1 MSCFDCGFGRQMCC
15 KFDDGDEACRYQK
28 DCPTFKGMQKPQFG
42 KGILFYF
49 QSIFIILF
57 CHNRVNFIITAK
69 NITAPC
75 PKFQDE
81 DGNCIGNRINRLAI

>member
-42 KGILFYF
+42 KGILIIT
-49 QSIFIILF
+49 SILF
-57 CHNRVNFIITAK
+57 V
-69 NITAPC
+69 
-75 PKFQDE
+75 
-81 DGNCIGNRINRLAI
+81 